1 MFTTNGKKRTYPD
14 NSDYLLTI
22 QELSR
27 ELKCPIVPTWVK
39 GHQDDD
45 RPYDELPRE
54 ARLNIDVDE
63 LATKQCNSTTAK
75 HKPMRR
81 IDHLPCQQ
89 VSLSINGTRFPSHW
103 DTNLRWYINGS
114 YMKEYV
120 MSKHGWDIGT
130 WNTIDFEFVKAYCRP
145 TKGSPQVKWFKFMHN
160 LQALGIHK
168 QKMNRAAAAVNIAIC
183 PCCQQHP
190 ETQEH
195 MILCGQNPHRAQALL
210 ELSTGGSTFKEH
222 HSFIEILTDCI
233 EQWVINPARIPSIA
247 NILSNPTVSEQDPLP
262 PHFVAMLQVAIQ
274 EQTVI
279 GWVALLQGYIS
290 KQWRQMASSHMLN
303 AEAPAQ
309 PMDGRRRLDV
319 ILHRVQGY
327 VLNIWKG
334 RNEMLHRKD
343 QYDEQ
348 RFLSNEAA
356 EIRHYFSQPHL
367 LPVQDQH
374 YCTGQVI
381 SILRGSPATRRRW
394 LMRVRRARAAQLQ
407 DQLRQARITS
417 YFHRTKQSAATLNS
431 DTSISISK
439 AIDTRKYTER
449 RGSSHSITF
458 QTSNNMKQTN
468 LHHYFPGRPPDFQHE
483 TENSINT
490 KSPALP

>member
-1 MFTTNGKKRTYPD
+1 
-14 NSDYLLTI
+14 
-22 QELSR
+22 
-27 ELKCPIVPTWVK
+27 
-39 GHQDDD
+39 
-45 RPYDELPRE
+45 
-54 ARLNIDVDE
+54 
-63 LATKQCNSTTAK
+63 
-75 HKPMRR
+75 
-81 IDHLPCQQ
+81 
-89 VSLSINGTRFPSHW
+89 
-103 DTNLRWYINGS
+103 
-114 YMKEYV
+114 
-120 MSKHGWDIGT
+120 
-130 WNTIDFEFVKAYCRP
+130 
-145 TKGSPQVKWFKFMHN
+145 
-160 LQALGIHK
+160 
-168 QKMNRAAAAVNIAIC
+168 
-183 PCCQQHP
+183 
-190 ETQEH
+190 

-222 HSFIEILTDCI
+222 HSFIAILTDCI

-439 AIDTRKYTER
+439 AIDTRKYT
-449 RGSSHSITF
+449 
-458 QTSNNMKQTN
+458 
-468 LHHYFPGRPPDFQHE
+468 
-483 TENSINT
+483 
-490 KSPALP
+490 